1 MGNKSNRNIF
11 PLRMPEL
18 REAVRDRAQV
28 ENRTQTDL
36 IKEAV
41 RQYLLT
47 PYDRKTAS

>member
-1 MGNKSNRNIF
+1 MDNKSNRNIF

-18 REAVRDRAQV
+18 REAVRDRARV

-41 RQYLLT
+41 RLYLLT
-47 PYDRKTAS
+47 PNNRKTAS